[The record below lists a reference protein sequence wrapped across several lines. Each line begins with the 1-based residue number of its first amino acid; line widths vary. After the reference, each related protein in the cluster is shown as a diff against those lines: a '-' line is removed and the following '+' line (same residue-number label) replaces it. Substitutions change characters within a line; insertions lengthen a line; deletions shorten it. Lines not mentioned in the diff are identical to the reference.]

1 MSSKSQLDER
11 RDGFGDAN
19 AMHGMALYGWVVC
32 VCVRPDA
39 DGFLSLPWECLL
51 FSVTCRSRVAY
62 ALHCTTLGA

>member
-32 VCVRPDA
+32 VCA
-39 DGFLSLPWECLL
+39 
-51 FSVTCRSRVAY
+51 SRR
-62 ALHCTTLGA
+62 